1 MSLYDYFGV
10 ANPQELY
17 DLITNDDPRVDDLQN
32 FLTYAKQE
40 ISYES
45 PKVFNYEA
53 LFKLVNS
60 EQLIPRENEAYIIGF
75 STQRSPTYYAKI
87 SGDMSEKE
95 VLNIAF
101 KADIKSYAIVDHPN
115 IFSQDQD
122 GVIRDIDCNIGL
134 IRGVYGNTARDC
146 LDRISI
152 YGEEGILPLR
162 MYSHEAEKYEPVD
175 FMGYDHTAD
184 YKEFIIGNDSI
195 YDLPEEL
202 TAASELSD
210 FVGYYV
216 AKELEGLNVYYD
228 EQKVE
233 SLLCMKA
240 TLNKQEIFTVITYD
254 DQLNINGVKDMFM
267 GTYNNTA
274 VDLAFIMDQ
283 VNKDQNKGFI
293 VSHNHPSGG
302 LRASKADIETTR
314 ALGRLGEL
322 FEKRLYDHYIAS
334 SRGVTSLAQE
344 GTIGRSPG
352 VSFLAMAKER
362 EVDKYLL
369 KLADSLEKQ
378 SAKLQDSPKKKQ
390 GRSI

>member
-10 ANPQELY
+10 TTAQELY

-40 ISYES
+40 LNYETAQ
-45 PKVFNYEA
+45 VFNYEA
-53 LFKLVNS
+53 LFHFVNQ
-60 EQLIPRENEAYIIGF
+60 EQLIPRDNEAYIIGF
-75 STQRSPTYYAKI
+75 STQRRPTYYAKI

-115 IFSQDQD
+115 IFSQNQD
-122 GVIRDIDCNIGL
+122 DVLRDIDCNIGL
-134 IRGVYGNTARDC
+134 IRGVYGNTARTC

-162 MYSHEAEKYEPVD
+162 LYSHEADEYGPVD
-175 FMGYDHTAD
+175 FMGYDQTAD
-184 YKEFIIGNDSI
+184 YKEFIMGNDSV

-202 TAASELSD
+202 TAASELGD

-240 TLNKQEIFTVITYD
+240 TLNRQEVFTVLTYD
-254 DQLNINGVKDMFM
+254 EQLNINGVKDMFI
-267 GTYNNTA
+267 GAYSNAA
-274 VDLAFIMDQ
+274 VDLAFVMDY
-283 VNKDQNKGFI
+283 VNKEQNKGFVI
-293 VSHNHPSGG
+293 SHNHPSGG
-302 LRASKADIETTR
+302 LRASKADVETTR

-322 FEKRLYDHYIAS
+322 FEKCLYDHYIAS
-334 SRGVTSLAQE
+334 SGGVVSLAKE
-344 GTIGRSPG
+344 GVMGRTPG
-352 VSFLAMAKER
+352 TSFLAMAKER

-369 KLADSLEKQ
+369 KLADTLEKQ

>member
-17 DLITNDDPRVDDLQN
+17 DLITTDDPRVDDLQN

-45 PKVFNYEA
+45 PKVFNYES

-75 STQRSPTYYAKI
+75 STQRNGTSYYAKI

-162 MYSHEAEKYEPVD
+162 MYSHEAEEYEPVD

-228 EQKVE
+228 EQKLSRYYVWKANKNRQE
-233 SLLCMKA
+233 VFKQLSLMM
-240 TLNKQEIFTVITYD
+240 TN
-254 DQLNINGVKDMFM
+254 
-267 GTYNNTA
+267 
-274 VDLAFIMDQ
+274 
-283 VNKDQNKGFI
+283 
-293 VSHNHPSGG
+293 
-302 LRASKADIETTR
+302 
-314 ALGRLGEL
+314 
-322 FEKRLYDHYIAS
+322 
-334 SRGVTSLAQE
+334 
-344 GTIGRSPG
+344 
-352 VSFLAMAKER
+352 
-362 EVDKYLL
+362 
-369 KLADSLEKQ
+369 
-378 SAKLQDSPKKKQ
+378 
-390 GRSI
+390 